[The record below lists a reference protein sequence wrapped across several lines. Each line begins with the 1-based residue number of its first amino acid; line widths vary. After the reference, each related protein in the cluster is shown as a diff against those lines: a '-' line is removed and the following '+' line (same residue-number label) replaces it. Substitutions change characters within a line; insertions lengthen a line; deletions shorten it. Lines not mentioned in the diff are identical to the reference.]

1 MLNTHA
7 ALLGNALTAE
17 VFRDEC
23 CTVLCQRI
31 TAHSA
36 ELRLYTSRESP
47 RASRQ
52 KAMKIAVEEKL
63 QQFSVLNSFFLS
75 ITHSGNDV
83 VHCGLLTEA
92 LFSSS
97 NTDVTVQNH
106 LRIIHP
112 GDSVNFTCILSGEIR
127 SSMVWVRQ
135 RVGEKPLL
143 IASIYQ
149 ALDVKFENEF
159 DKYKRFFVT
168 KDNGSFNLSIT
179 NAEESDTAT
188 YYCVTYAY
196 KFIFGKGTDLIVKGG
211 ELSID
216 SDHQR
221 PAPDPEHPEESAVAL
236 QCAVVTQSCAG
247 EHNVYW
253 FRDESGESPP
263 GIIYTQE
270 RRNGQCERSSDG
282 NSTTHKCIYN
292 LPKNSLSHSDAGIY
306 YCAVAACGEILFGDK
321 LKVNLPGA
329 HFSFNKK
336 GFH

>member
-1 MLNTHA
+1 MLHFFILMFNIPQ
-7 ALLGNALTAE
+7 
-17 VFRDEC
+17 
-23 CTVLCQRI
+23 CT
-31 TAHSA
+31 S
-36 ELRLYTSRESP
+36 
-47 RASRQ
+47 
-52 KAMKIAVEEKL
+52 K
-63 QQFSVLNSFFLS
+63 NSD
-75 ITHSGNDV
+75 I
-83 VHCGLLTEA
+83 
-92 LFSSS
+92 
-97 NTDVTVQNH
+97 TVQNH

-112 GDSVNFTCILSGEIR
+112 GDSVTFTCILSGEIR
-127 SSMVWVRQ
+127 SSVAWLRQ

-143 IASIYQ
+143 IASIFQ

-159 DKYKRFFVT
+159 DKCKRFFAT
-168 KDNGSFNLSIT
+168 KDDRSFNLSLT

-221 PAPDPEHPEESAVAL
+221 PASDPEHLEESAVAL

-253 FRDESGESPP
+253 FRHESGESPP

-306 YCAVAACGEILFGDK
+306 YCAVAACGEILFGK
-321 LKVNLPGA
+321 GREVNLPGYYTPWSKIA
-329 HFSFNKK
+329 LVISNCLSVIVIIILGVQLYKHRRKDGTQNIQIGHLVDEDRDALNYAALSFQQKSSTSRRPREK
-336 GFH
+336 HMR

>member
-1 MLNTHA
+1 MDCS
-7 ALLGNALTAE
+7 G
-17 VFRDEC
+17 
-23 CTVLCQRI
+23 QK
-31 TAHSA
+31 
-36 ELRLYTSRESP
+36 RE
-47 RASRQ
+47 R
-52 KAMKIAVEEKL
+52 
-63 QQFSVLNSFFLS
+63 
-75 ITHSGNDV
+75 
-83 VHCGLLTEA
+83 C
-92 LFSSS
+92 SSN
-97 NTDVTVQNH
+97 NTDVAAQNH
-106 LRIIHP
+106 LRIVQA
-112 GDSVNFTCILSGEIR
+112 GDRVNFRCILSGEIR
-127 SSMVWVRQ
+127 SSVAWVRQ

-143 IASIYQ
+143 IASVYQ

-159 DKYKRFFVT
+159 DKCKRFFVT
-168 KDNGSFNLSIT
+168 KDDRSLILSIT

-221 PAPDPEHPEESAVAL
+221 PVSDPEHPEESAVAL

-247 EHNVYW
+247 EHNIYW
-253 FRDESGESPP
+253 FRDKSGESPP

-306 YCAVAACGEILFGDK
+306 YCAVAACGEILFGDGRE
-321 LKVNLPGA
+321 VDSPGPDTPWSKIA
-329 HFSFNKK
+329 LVLAASNCLSVIVIIVLCSQRCKHQRRDGIPYIVLDQSMADDITTTVDYTTYQKRL
-336 GFH
+336 

>member
-1 MLNTHA
+1 MLHFFILMLNIPQ
-7 ALLGNALTAE
+7 
-17 VFRDEC
+17 
-23 CTVLCQRI
+23 CT
-31 TAHSA
+31 S
-36 ELRLYTSRESP
+36 
-47 RASRQ
+47 
-52 KAMKIAVEEKL
+52 K
-63 QQFSVLNSFFLS
+63 NSD
-75 ITHSGNDV
+75 I
-83 VHCGLLTEA
+83 
-92 LFSSS
+92 
-97 NTDVTVQNH
+97 TVQNH
-106 LRIIHP
+106 LRIVQA

-127 SSMVWVRQ
+127 SSMAWVRQ

-159 DKYKRFFVT
+159 DKRKRFFVT
-168 KDNGSFNLSIT
+168 KDDRSFNLSIT

-188 YYCVTYAY
+188 YYCVTYAFS
-196 KFIFGKGTDLIVKGG
+196 FIFGKGTDLIVKGG

-221 PAPDPEHPEESAVAL
+221 PALDPDHPEESAVAL

-253 FRDESGESPP
+253 FRHESGESPP

-292 LPKNSLSHSDAGIY
+292 LPKNNLGHYDAGIY
-306 YCAVAACGEILFGDK
+306 YCAVASCGEILFGDGRE
-321 LKVNLPGA
+321 VNLPDKCFQTHWTTAALIIIILSVIVIIIMATRLYKHRKKDEMYNTQHGQLMADDADALNYAALSFQQKPSTSRRPRERNSQDNSIYA
-329 HFSFNKK
+329 HVR
-336 GFH
+336 